1 MNKVCLTIASL
12 IMFMVISCGPSQKIT
27 SSWIN
32 PEIKEKPGYK
42 KIFIMALAQNPN
54 YKATIEQDLA
64 YAANAKKLQVIK
76 SSEFFMPNFTSTGAN
91 TPVDK
96 EVILKKVREAGC
108 DVIMT
113 VALVDK
119 KSETRY
125 VPGTTTY
132 SPYMGYG
139 GYGGYGAYG
148 YGFGG
153 YYGAAYST
161 MYSTPGYYTE
171 DKTYFMQANL
181 FDAATEKLIW
191 AAQSEAYDPSKITT
205 FSRDYSDLLVER
217 LNRDISQKFK

>member
-1 MNKVCLTIASL
+1 MSKSSLLASAL
-12 IMFMVISCGPSQKIT
+12 CIFLLISCGPSQKIT

-32 PEIKEKPGYK
+32 PEIKERPKYTK
-42 KIFIMALAQNPN
+42 VFIMAMAQNQS

-76 SSEFFMPNFTSTGAN
+76 SSEFFQPNFTSSGSN

-96 EVILKKVREAGC
+96 EEILKKVREAGC

-139 GYGGYGAYG
+139 GMGA

-153 YYGAAYST
+153 YYGYAYPS

-181 FDAATEKLIW
+181 FDAASEKLIW
-191 AAQSEAYDPSKITT
+191 AAQSEAYDPTKIST
-205 FSRDYSDLLVER
+205 FSRDYADLLVER
-217 LNRDISQKFK
+217 LNRDISQKYK

>member
-1 MNKVCLTIASL
+1 MNKSSLLASAL
-12 IMFMVISCGPSQKIT
+12 CIFLLISCGPTQKIT

-32 PEIKEKPGYK
+32 PEIKERPKYT
-42 KIFIMALAQNPN
+42 KIFIMAMAQNQS

-76 SSEFFMPNFTSTGAN
+76 SSEFFQPNFTSTGSN

-96 EVILKKVREAGC
+96 EEILKKVREAGC

-139 GYGGYGAYG
+139 GMGA

-153 YYGAAYST
+153 YYGYAYPS

-181 FDAATEKLIW
+181 FDAASEKLIW
-191 AAQSEAYDPSKITT
+191 AAQSEAYDPTKIST
-205 FSRDYSDLLVER
+205 FSRDYADLLVER
-217 LNRDISQKFK
+217 LNRDISQKYK

>member
-1 MNKVCLTIASL
+1 MNKFSFSVAVLF
-12 IMFMVISCGPSQKIT
+12 MFVLISCGPTQKIT

-32 PEIKEKPGYK
+32 PEIKERPKYT
-42 KIFIMALAQNPN
+42 KIFIMAMAQNQS

-76 SSEFFMPNFTSTGAN
+76 SSEFFQPNFTSSGSN

-96 EVILKKVREAGC
+96 EEILKKVREAGC

-139 GYGGYGAYG
+139 GMGA

-153 YYGAAYST
+153 YYGYAYPS

-181 FDAATEKLIW
+181 FDAASEKLIW
-191 AAQSEAYDPSKITT
+191 AAQSEAYDPTKIST
-205 FSRDYSDLLVER
+205 FSRDYADLLVER
-217 LNRDISQKFK
+217 LNRDISQKYK

>member
-1 MNKVCLTIASL
+1 MNKSSLLASAL
-12 IMFMVISCGPSQKIT
+12 CVFLLISCGPTQKIT

-32 PEIKEKPGYK
+32 PEIKERPKYT
-42 KIFIMALAQNPN
+42 KIFIMALAQNQS

-76 SSEFFMPNFTSTGAN
+76 SSEFFQPNFTSSGSN

-139 GYGGYGAYG
+139 GMGA

-153 YYGAAYST
+153 YYGYAYPS

-181 FDAATEKLIW
+181 FDAASEKLIW
-191 AAQSEAYDPSKITT
+191 AAQSEAYDPTKIST
-205 FSRDYSDLLVER
+205 FSRDYADLLVER
-217 LNRDISQKFK
+217 LNRDISQKYK

>member
-1 MNKVCLTIASL
+1 MNKSSLLASAL
-12 IMFMVISCGPSQKIT
+12 CIFLVISCGPSQKIT

-32 PEIKEKPGYK
+32 PELKEKPGYK
-42 KIFIMALAQNPN
+42 KIFIMAMAQNPN

-64 YAANAKKLQVIK
+64 YAATAKKLQVVK
-76 SSEFFMPNFTSTGAN
+76 SSEFFQPNFTNSGST

-96 EVILKKVREAGC
+96 EVILQKVRAAGC

-119 KSETRY
+119 TSETRY
-125 VPGTTTY
+125 VQGTTTY

-139 GYGGYGAYG
+139 GMGA

-153 YYGAAYST
+153 YYGYAYPS

-171 DKTYFMQANL
+171 NKTYFMQANL

-191 AAQSEAYDPSKITT
+191 AAQSEAYDPTKIST

-217 LNRDISQKFK
+217 LNRDVSQKFK

>member
-1 MNKVCLTIASL
+1 MNKLSL
-12 IMFMVISCGPSQKIT
+12 SVAAFFMFVLISCGPSQKIT

-32 PEIKEKPGYK
+32 PEIKERPKYT
-42 KIFIMALAQNPN
+42 KIFIMALAQNQS

-76 SSEFFMPNFTSTGAN
+76 SSEFFQPNFTASGSN

-96 EVILKKVREAGC
+96 EEILKKVREAGC

-139 GYGGYGAYG
+139 GMGA

-153 YYGAAYST
+153 YYGYAYPY

-181 FDAATEKLIW
+181 FDAASEKLIW
-191 AAQSEAYDPSKITT
+191 AAQSEAYDPTKIST
-205 FSRDYSDLLVER
+205 FSRDYEDLLVER
-217 LNRDISQKFK
+217 LNRDISQKYK

>member
-1 MNKVCLTIASL
+1 MNKSSL
-12 IMFMVISCGPSQKIT
+12 LATALCVFVFISCGPSQKIT

-32 PEIKEKPGYK
+32 PEIKERPKYTK
-42 KIFIMALAQNPN
+42 VFIMALAQNQS

-76 SSEFFMPNFTSTGAN
+76 SSEFFQPNFTSSGSN

-96 EVILKKVREAGC
+96 EEILKKVREAGC

-139 GYGGYGAYG
+139 GMGA

-153 YYGAAYST
+153 YYGYAYPS

-181 FDAATEKLIW
+181 FDAASEKLIW
-191 AAQSEAYDPSKITT
+191 AAQSEAYDPTKIST
-205 FSRDYSDLLVER
+205 FSRDYADLLVER
-217 LNRDISQKFK
+217 LNRDISQKYK